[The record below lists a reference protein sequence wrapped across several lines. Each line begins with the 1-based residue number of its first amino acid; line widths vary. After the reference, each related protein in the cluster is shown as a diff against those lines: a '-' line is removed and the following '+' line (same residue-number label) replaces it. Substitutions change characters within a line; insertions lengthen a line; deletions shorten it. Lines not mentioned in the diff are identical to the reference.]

1 MKILKY
7 LLVLLLFTTT
17 NYLGLS
23 QAEIEFNS
31 SGIPHLNLIE
41 TEDNDWARIF
51 YKNSNALGDRWAL
64 SGKLGTNTA
73 GHLFGLY
80 YNGNARWVYDEA
92 VSRFEIENSQLIK
105 SPINNSNM
113 LLTSR
118 QIEVESENGVTLFQ
132 LGDSGAGALDEGI
145 LWLYW
150 DDAGVQRNGIFM
162 EADDNDG
169 GEITLYNG
177 DGAQRA
183 FIKAGPDDPDAAVL
197 HLEGV
202 SENSGVVDGEAQH
215 LIELV
220 NDKTSIGISDDTKFY
235 IGVWEDVTS
244 FSPLL
249 TEEAISFAFETGS
262 NAPTN
267 SDIISKIDQFGNY
280 SLVSDRRL
288 KDNIQPLES
297 VLDKVLALS
306 PSSYYFKKDLSRQ
319 NQIGFIAQD
328 IEQYFPDLAE
338 GDDSQEG
345 QFMNV
350 NYQGMI
356 PVLTKAIQEQ
366 QTIIDQQNSEIESL
380 RAQLDDLASLK
391 AEMAQ
396 FKVEISNLV
405 KSETSKVGDDD

>member
-7 LLVLLLFTTT
+7 LLVLLFFTTT
-17 NYLGLS
+17 NYFGLS
-23 QAEIEFNS
+23 QAEIEYNS
-31 SGIPHLNLIE
+31 SGIPQLNLIE

-64 SGKLGTNTA
+64 SGKLGTDANQ
-73 GHLFGLY
+73 HVFGLY

-92 VSRFEIENSQLIK
+92 ASRFEIENSQMIK

-183 FIKAGPDDPDAAVL
+183 FIKAGPNDVDAARF
-197 HLEGV
+197 HIEGV
-202 SENSGVVDGEAQH
+202 SEAGVVTDGEAQH
-215 LIELV
+215 LIALV
-220 NDKTSIGISDDTKFY
+220 NDHASIGISDDTKFY
-235 IGVWEDVTS
+235 FGVLEDYLGT
-244 FSPLL
+244 PGL
-249 TEEAISFAFETGS
+249 TEEVLTIAYQTGS
-262 NAPTN
+262 TEPTN
-267 SDIISKIDQFGNY
+267 SDIKVKIDQFGNY
-280 SLVSDRRL
+280 STVSDQRL

-306 PSSYYFKKDLSRQ
+306 PSSYFFKKDQSKQ

-328 IEQYFPDLAE
+328 MEKYFPDLAQ
-338 GDDSQEG
+338 GDDSQED
-345 QFMNV
+345 QYMTV

-380 RAQLDDLASLK
+380 RAQVDNLASLK